1 MNMNFNFSNYYK
13 IYGLLSISDMNNK
26 KMILEPMSCIL
37 RMVLFIYQDK
47 GTKISI
53 YNNSITY
60 NEPYFFQGIIRNV
73 NGDKKDDLHN
83 LYKPFIKSFEWY
95 DIKDPIYNLFY
106 QQCVDGIELLSESYD
121 KNSIIHHTLTHYI
134 HIFKS
139 FLNDGKSYCDIDIK
153 ESPLL
158 NNLKFIWKPDEL
170 KIIYDLLI
178 LIQKCK
184 SDESDDK
191 NLYLEIIDK
200 MITLKEKRVY
210 EYINKSSTI
219 YDES

>member
-1 MNMNFNFSNYYK
+1 MDFSNYYK
-13 IYGLLSISDMNNK
+13 IYESLSSSDMNQK

-37 RMVLFIYQDK
+37 RMVLFIYQEK

-60 NEPYFFQGIIRNV
+60 NGPYIFQGVIRNI
-73 NGDKKDDLHN
+73 NGDKKEDLHN
-83 LYKPFIKSFEWY
+83 LYKPFIKSFQWY
-95 DIKDPIYNLFY
+95 DIKNPIYKYFY
-106 QQCVDGIELLSESYD
+106 QQCVIGIELLSESYD

-139 FLNDGKSYCDIDIK
+139 FLNNKQLYCEINIK

-158 NNLKFIWKPDEL
+158 ENFKLLWKDEEL

-178 LIQKCK
+178 LIKTC
-184 SDESDDK
+184 ESNDK
-191 NLYLEIIDK
+191 KIYLEIIDK
-200 MITLKEKRVY
+200 MITLKEKKVY

-219 YDES
+219 YNES